1 MSPEIL
7 AADGGILHSFGF
19 LLAVKI
25 AAVLLVFLTVPL
37 AVGMLEHKGMAH
49 MQARLGPMY
58 AGGFHGWAQL
68 VADGI
73 KFVQKEDVVPDN
85 ADRSV
90 FKLAP
95 AVSLLPAMF
104 VLVVIPVGPDIV
116 AEPLDIGLFYALA
129 ISSVSVI
136 GMLMAAWSSANKF
149 SLLGGIRGAA
159 QLIAYEL
166 PLILSAV
173 SVVIL
178 SGTLSLTGIAEAW
191 RWWWLLAL
199 APGIFIFFTSSLA
212 ELNRPPFDMP
222 IADSEIIAG
231 HMTEYTGLR
240 YAFFMLTEYA
250 GMVVLAAL
258 ATVLFL
264 GGWYIWPGIAYPAG
278 WPVWL
283 TAIVAAGVSVGKI
296 MTLVFVMVWLRAT
309 FPRLREDQLQRMS
322 WLVMIPL
329 GLFNIVIV
337 AIAKVVA

>member
-1 MSPEIL
+1 VIL
-7 AADGGILHSFGF
+7 ADGGVLHSFGF
-19 LLAVKI
+19 LLAVKLVAI
-25 AAVLLVFLTVPL
+25 LLVFLTVPL
-37 AVGMLEHKGMAH
+37 VVGMLEHKGMAH

-85 ADRSV
+85 ADPWV

-104 VLVVIPVGPDIV
+104 VLVVIPVSADIV

-173 SVVIL
+173 S
-178 SGTLSLTGIAEAW
+178 GIAHAW

-199 APGIFIFFTSSLA
+199 APGMFIFFASSLA

-222 IADSEIIAG
+222 VADSEIIFG

-240 YAFFMLTEYA
+240 FALFLLTEYA
-250 GMVVLAAL
+250 GIV
-258 ATVLFL
+258 
-264 GGWYIWPGIAYPAG
+264 
-278 WPVWL
+278 
-283 TAIVAAGVSVGKI
+283 VAAGLMTVMFFGGWRGPGPSALGPVWTMGKVMAI
-296 MTLVFVMVWLRAT
+296 AFVVVWLRAT
-309 FPRLREDQLQRMS
+309 YPRLREDQLQKFC
-322 WLVMIPL
+322 WKALIPL
-329 GLFNIVIV
+329 ALVQVLAV
-337 AIAKVVA
+337 AALKVYVMHGNL

>member
-1 MSPEIL
+1 MTHAATL
-7 AADGGILHSFGF
+7 AASGGILHSFGF
-19 LLAVKI
+19 LLALKLAGI
-25 AAVLLVFLTVPL
+25 LGVFLTVPL
-37 AVGMLEHKGMAH
+37 VVGMLEHKGMAH

-85 ADRSV
+85 ADPWV

-104 VLVVIPVGPDIV
+104 VLVVIPIGPNVV

-178 SGTLSLTGIAEAW
+178 AGTLSLTGIAHAW
-191 RWWWLLAL
+191 RWWWLAAL
-199 APGIFIFFTSSLA
+199 APAIFIFFAASLA

-222 IADSEIIAG
+222 VADSEIIFG

-240 YAFFMLTEYA
+240 FAFFLLTEYA
-250 GMVVLAAL
+250 GIV
-258 ATVLFL
+258 
-264 GGWYIWPGIAYPAG
+264 
-278 WPVWL
+278 
-283 TAIVAAGVSVGKI
+283 VAAGLMTAMFFGGWRGPGPTALGPLWTMGKVMAI
-296 MTLVFVMVWLRAT
+296 AFVVVWLRAT
-309 FPRLREDQLQRMS
+309 YPRLREDQLQKFC
-322 WLVMIPL
+322 WKALIPL
-329 GLFNIVIV
+329 ALVQV
-337 AIAKVVA
+337 LAIAALKVYVMHGNL

>member
-1 MSPEIL
+1 MNALHL
-7 AADGGILHSFGF
+7 AAAAAAQSEGFLHSFGF

-25 AAVLLVFLTVPL
+25 AGILGVFLTVPL

-85 ADRSV
+85 ADRWV

-104 VLVVIPVGPDIV
+104 VLVVIPVGPDVV

-129 ISSVSVI
+129 ISSVTVI

-178 SGTLSLTGIAEAW
+178 AGSLNLTDIAHAW
-191 RWWWLLAL
+191 EWWWLLAL
-199 APGIFIFFTSSLA
+199 APGIFIFFTASLA

-222 IADSEIIAG
+222 VADSEIIFG

-240 YAFFMLTEYA
+240 FALFLLTEYA
-250 GMVVLAAL
+250 GIV
-258 ATVLFL
+258 
-264 GGWYIWPGIAYPAG
+264 
-278 WPVWL
+278 
-283 TAIVAAGVSVGKI
+283 VAAGLMTAMFFGGWRGPGPDALGPLWTMGKV
-296 MTLVFVMVWLRAT
+296 MAVAFVVVWLRAT
-309 FPRLREDQLQRMS
+309 YPRLREDQLQKFC
-322 WLVMIPL
+322 WKVLIPL
-329 GLFNIVIV
+329 ALVQVLAV
-337 AIAKVVA
+337 AALQVYVTGGGA

>member
-1 MSPEIL
+1 MS
-7 AADGGILHSFGF
+7 DGFLHSFGF

-25 AAVLLVFLTVPL
+25 VAILLAFLTIPL

-85 ADRSV
+85 ADRWV

-129 ISSVSVI
+129 ISSITVI

-178 SGTLSLTGIAEAW
+178 AGTLSLTGIAHAW

-199 APGIFIFFTSSLA
+199 APGIFIFFTASLA

-222 IADSEIIAG
+222 VADSEIIFG

-240 YAFFMLTEYA
+240 FALFLLTEYA
-250 GMVVLAAL
+250 GIVVAGGLIAAM
-258 ATVLFL
+258 FL
-264 GGWYIWPGIAYPAG
+264 GGWRGPFWDVVQIGDVYPLGIAYTMLKVLA
-278 WPVWL
+278 
-283 TAIVAAGVSVGKI
+283 VA
-296 MTLVFVMVWLRAT
+296 FVVIWLRVT
-309 FPRLREDQLQRMS
+309 YPRLREDQLQKLC
-322 WLVMIPL
+322 WKALIPL
-329 GLFNIVIV
+329 SLLQVLVTGAVTV
-337 AIAKVVA
+337 AR

>member
-7 AADGGILHSFGF
+7 AAAGGILHSFGF
-19 LLAVKI
+19 LLALKLVG
-25 AAVLLVFLTVPL
+25 VLLVFLTVPL

-49 MQARLGPMY
+49 MQARMGPMY

-73 KFVQKEDVVPDN
+73 KFVQKEDIVPDN
-85 ADRSV
+85 ADPWV

-104 VLVVIPVGPDIV
+104 ILVVIPVGPNIV

-129 ISSVSVI
+129 ISSITVI
-136 GMLMAAWSSANKF
+136 GMQMAAWSSANKF

-166 PLILSAV
+166 PLILSSV

-178 SGTLSLTGIAEAW
+178 AGSLSLSEIALAW

-199 APGIFIFFTSSLA
+199 APGIFIFFTASLA

-222 IADSEIIAG
+222 VADSEIIFG

-240 YAFFMLTEYA
+240 FALFLLTEYA
-250 GMVVLAAL
+250 GIVVAGGLMA
-258 ATVLFL
+258 VMFF
-264 GGWYIWPGIAYPAG
+264 GGWRGPGPE
-278 WPVWL
+278 WL
-283 TAIVAAGVSVGKI
+283 GPLW
-296 MTLVFVMVWLRAT
+296 TLAKVFAFGFACVWLRAT
-309 FPRLREDQLQRMS
+309 YPRPREDQLQKFC
-322 WLVMIPL
+322 WKVLIPL
-329 GLFNIVIV
+329 ALVQVLAV
-337 AIAKVVA
+337 AALKVYVMHGVL